1 MKTVYR
7 IPPEY
12 EPEVIK
18 TPRWSQDYIDL
29 DEMYNNAFE
38 SAGHPCQFN
47 ARFKSDSLE
56 IVMTHSDVDE
66 LVIEKDLLLTKVLTD
81 GKTTLI
87 GRVVNVESAAYGYFI
102 TVIWSDGTASH
113 SQIRVDQY
121 DANCIYTQRVIR
133 SSQTTNSTTANEV
146 FEVYK

>member
-56 IVMTHSDVDE
+56 IVMTHSDVDD
-66 LVIEKDLLLTKVLTD
+66 LVIEKETIFYHY
-81 GKTTLI
+81 LI
-87 GRVVNVESAAYGYFI
+87 G
-102 TVIWSDGTASH
+102 VIIEVHKA
-113 SQIRVDQY
+113 QY
-121 DANCIYTQRVIR
+121 NLNY
-133 SSQTTNSTTANEV
+133 NSYDT
-146 FEVYK
+146 